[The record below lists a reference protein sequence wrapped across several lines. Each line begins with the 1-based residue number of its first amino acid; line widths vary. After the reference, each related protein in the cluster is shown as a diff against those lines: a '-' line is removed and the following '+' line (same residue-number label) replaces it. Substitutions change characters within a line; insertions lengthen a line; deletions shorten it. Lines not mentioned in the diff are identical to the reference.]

1 MTLTN
6 VTASFREKFPEAT
19 EFWNLESLYLALA
32 KQKLTATGRET
43 QLTPLEKACLR
54 GLLCGYSPK
63 EIAAVVHWTCGAIS
77 VELSKGL
84 YRYVESLTL
93 RESNTLKTWRNI
105 PKWLEAAGY
114 KTPAP
119 RQDWGEAPDVP
130 VFYGRTEEL
139 NTLKQCISKK
149 GCRLV
154 ALLGMGGIGKTS
166 LAAKLAKD
174 IQGEFDVIVW
184 RSLRHAPTLNQL
196 LSNLIP
202 LLSNQQPCS
211 LLEDTDTNLLISQFI
226 ECLRVRRCLVVFDD
240 TEMLMR
246 SCDRAGHYREGYQSY
261 SDLMRQLSQQ
271 PHQSCLLFNSWEKP
285 LEMELLENKTCCACS
300 LKLDG
305 LPIKDAQKILEAH
318 NLSGSEIERHRLI
331 NIYRGNPLALNI
343 AATTIQEFFHG
354 SISDFFNFNTLIIS
368 EPLKAILFE
377 HLSRL
382 DGSERQVM
390 CYLAAH
396 HQPVSLIEL
405 RNYFNFEGF
414 APLDSASQLIN
425 VLQSLERRSIIEK
438 ISNTSEMAFTLQPSV
453 MKVTK
458 EYCNV

>member
-1 MTLTN
+1 MSLTN
-6 VTASFREKFPEAT
+6 VSASFQEKFPEAT
-19 EFWNLESLYLALA
+19 EFWNLKSLYLELA
-32 KQKLTATGRET
+32 KQKLNSTGRET
-43 QLTPLEKACLR
+43 ELTPVEKACLR

-63 EIAAVVHWTCGAIS
+63 EIAAVVNWTCGAIS
-77 VELSKGL
+77 VELTKGL
-84 YRYVESLTL
+84 YRYVEALTE

-119 RQDWGEAPDVP
+119 RQDWGEAPDVSA
-130 VFYGRTEEL
+130 FYGRTEEL
-139 NTLKQCISKK
+139 NTLKQCIRQK

-166 LAAKLAKD
+166 LAAKLVKD
-174 IQGEFDVIVW
+174 IQDDFDFIVW
-184 RSLRHAPTLNQL
+184 RSLRHAPPLKQML
-196 LSNLIP
+196 ASLIP

-211 LLEDTDTNLLISQFI
+211 VLEDTNLLISQFI

-240 TEMLMR
+240 IEMLMR
-246 SCDRAGHYREGYQSY
+246 SCDRAGHYREEYESY

-305 LPIKDAQKILEAH
+305 LPFKAARQILEAH
-318 NLSGSEIERHRLI
+318 NLSGSEPEWYRLI
-331 NIYRGNPLALNI
+331 TIYRGNPLALNI
-343 AATTIQEFFHG
+343 AATTIKEFFHG
-354 SISDFFNFNTLIIS
+354 SISEFFSLNTLIIS

-390 CYLAAH
+390 CYLATH
-396 HQPVSLIEL
+396 HQPVSLNQL
-405 RNYFNFEGF
+405 RNYFNLKEF
-414 APLDSASQLIN
+414 APLNSASQLIN

-438 ISNTSEMAFTLQPSV
+438 IANTSEMAFTLQPSV